1 MKRVLI
7 LLTLCLFAT
16 GVAIAEPAAGSAGD
30 VKALNVRTFQFKY
43 KDADKAAA
51 IIKPLMSAEGSMSIQ
66 PASNSL
72 VVTDRAEKMKAIA
85 DALAAFDTPPH
96 SVTLALHLIGAS
108 RGETATKVPAEMRE
122 IGSKLAILR
131 YNVIDDL
138 GNANVQGREGQPT
151 TIDLQNGYR
160 VDFKF
165 GEYDPS
171 SDSIQL
177 DDFRLSKVQKDQL
190 VQVYQA
196 TLNLK
201 VGQTLI
207 FGATKTQGQRAIFL
221 VFNARR

>member
-16 GVAIAEPAAGSAGD
+16 GVAIAEPAGD
-30 VKALNVRTFQFKY
+30 AKALNVRTFQFKY
-43 KDADKAAA
+43 KEADRAAA
-51 IIKPLMSAEGSMSIQ
+51 IIKPLMSAGGSMSIQ

-72 VVTDRAEKMKAIA
+72 VVTDRAENMKAITN
-85 DALAAFDTPPH
+85 ALADFDTPPH
-96 SVTLALHLIGAS
+96 AVKLSLRLVGAG
-108 RGETATKVPAEMRE
+108 RADVATKVDSSMRE
-122 IGSKLAILR
+122 IAGKLAVLR
-131 YNVIDDL
+131 YNAIDNL
-138 GNANVQGREGQPT
+138 GDANVEGHEGEPT
-151 TIDLQNGYR
+151 SIDLQNGYR
-160 VDFKF
+160 ISFKF

-171 SDSIQL
+171 SDSIKV

>member
-16 GVAIAEPAAGSAGD
+16 GVAIAEPAAET
-30 VKALNVRTFQFKY
+30 KALNVHTFQFKY

-66 PASNSL
+66 PASNAL
-72 VVTDRAEKMKAIA
+72 VVTDRAENMKAITN
-85 DALAAFDTPPH
+85 ALASFDTPPH
-96 SVTLALHLIGAS
+96 SVKLSLHLVAAGRSDTPGKI
-108 RGETATKVPAEMRE
+108 TPEMRE
-122 IGSKLAILR
+122 IAGKLAILR
-131 YNVIDDL
+131 YNAIDDL
-138 GNANVQGREGQPT
+138 GDANVEGHEGEPA
-151 TIDLQNGYR
+151 TIDLHNGYR

-171 SDSIQL
+171 SDSIKL
-177 DDFRLSKVQKDQL
+177 DDFRLSKVQNDQL
-190 VQVYQA
+190 NQVYKA

-207 FGATKTQGQRAIFL
+207 FVATKTQGQRAIFL
-221 VFNARR
+221 VANARR

>member
-16 GVAIAEPAAGSAGD
+16 GVAIAEPAGD
-30 VKALNVRTFQFKY
+30 AKALNVKTFQFKY

-51 IIKPLMSAEGSMSIQ
+51 IIKQLMSPEGSMSIQ

-72 VVTDRAEKMKAIA
+72 VVTDRAEKMKAIT
-85 DALAAFDTPPH
+85 DALASFDTAPH
-96 SVTLALHLIGAS
+96 PVKLSLRLVGAA
-108 RGETATKVPAEMRE
+108 RTDTATKIPVEMRE
-122 IGSKLAILR
+122 IGAKLAVLR
-131 YNVIDDL
+131 YNAIDDL
-138 GNANVQGREGQPT
+138 GNANVDGHEGQPT

-171 SDSIQL
+171 SDSIKL
-177 DDFRLSKVQKDQL
+177 DDFRLSKVEKDQL

-196 TLNLK
+196 SFNLK

-207 FGATKTQGQRAIFL
+207 FGATKTPGQRAIFF

>member
-16 GVAIAEPAAGSAGD
+16 GVAIAEPAGD
-30 VKALNVRTFQFKY
+30 AKALNVRTFQFKY
-43 KDADKAAA
+43 KDADRAAA

-72 VVTDRAEKMKAIA
+72 VVTDRAEKMKAIT

-96 SVTLALHLIGAS
+96 AVTLSLRLVGAG
-108 RGETATKVPAEMRE
+108 RAETASKVPIEMRE
-122 IGSKLAILR
+122 IAGKLAVLR
-131 YNVIDDL
+131 YNAIDDL
-138 GNANVQGREGQPT
+138 GNANVEGHEGQPT

-171 SDSIQL
+171 SDSIKL
-177 DDFRLSKVQKDQL
+177 DDFRLSKVQNDQL
-190 VQVYQA
+190 NQVYKA

>member
-7 LLTLCLFAT
+7 LLTLCLFAA
-16 GVAIAEPAAGSAGD
+16 GAAIAEPAGD
-30 VKALNVRTFQFKY
+30 AKALNVRTFQFNY
-43 KDADKAAA
+43 KDADRAAA

-72 VVTDRAEKMKAIA
+72 VVTDRAENMKAIA
-85 DALAAFDTPPH
+85 SALANFDTAPH
-96 SVTLALHLIGAS
+96 TVKLALHLVGAGRS
-108 RGETATKVPAEMRE
+108 DTATKVPIEMRE
-122 IGSKLAILR
+122 IAGKLAVLR
-131 YNVIDDL
+131 YNSIDDL
-138 GNANVQGREGQPT
+138 GDANVEGHEGQPT
-151 TIDLQNGYR
+151 TIDLHNGYR
-160 VDFKF
+160 IDFKF

-171 SDSIQL
+171 SDSIKL
-177 DDFRLSKVQKDQL
+177 DDFRLSKIQNNQL

-207 FGATKTQGQRAIFL
+207 FGATKTAGQRAIFL

>member
-1 MKRVLI
+1 MKRALI

-16 GVAIAEPAAGSAGD
+16 GVAFAEPTGD
-30 VKALNVRTFQFKY
+30 AKALNVRTFQFKY
-43 KDADKAAA
+43 KDADRAAA

-66 PASNSL
+66 PASNAL
-72 VVTDRAEKMKAIA
+72 VVTDRADNMKAIA
-85 DALAAFDTPPH
+85 NALIDFDTPPH
-96 SVTLALHLIGAS
+96 AVKLSLHLVSAGRA
-108 RGETATKVPAEMRE
+108 ETATKVEPGMRE
-122 IGSKLAILR
+122 IAGKLAILR
-131 YNVIDDL
+131 YNAIDNL
-138 GNANVQGREGQPT
+138 GDANVEGHEGEPT
-151 TIDLQNGYR
+151 TVDLQSGYR

-171 SDSIQL
+171 SDSIKL
-177 DDFRLSKVQKDQL
+177 DEFRLSKVQKDQL

-207 FGATKTQGQRAIFL
+207 FGATKNQSQRAIFL

>member
-16 GVAIAEPAAGSAGD
+16 GVAIAAPASPAGD

-72 VVTDRAEKMKAIA
+72 VVTDRAEKMKGIT

-96 SVTLALHLIGAS
+96 QVKLSLHLVGAS
-108 RGETATKVPAEMRE
+108 RAATATKVPAEMRE
-122 IGSKLAILR
+122 IGAKLAVLR
-131 YNVIDDL
+131 YNAIDDL
-138 GNANVQGREGQPT
+138 GNANVEGHEGQPT

-177 DDFRLSKVQKDQL
+177 DGFRLSKVEKDQL

>member
-1 MKRVLI
+1 MKRILI

-16 GVAIAEPAAGSAGD
+16 GVAIAAPATDA
-30 VKALNVRTFQFKY
+30 KALNVRTFQFKY
-43 KDADKAAA
+43 KDADRAAA
-51 IIKPLMSAEGSMSIQ
+51 IIKPLMSPEGSMSIQ

-72 VVTDRAEKMKAIA
+72 VVTDRAENMKAIA
-85 DALAAFDTPPH
+85 AALTDFDAPPH
-96 SVTLALHLIGAS
+96 TVKLALHLVAAS
-108 RGETATKVPAEMRE
+108 RAETATKVPIEMRE
-122 IGSKLAILR
+122 IGRKLAVLR
-131 YNVIDDL
+131 YNAIEDL
-138 GNANVQGREGQPT
+138 GNANVEGHEGQPT

-201 VGQTLI
+201 VGQQLI
-207 FGATKTQGQRAIFL
+207 FGATKTAGQRAIFL

>member
-16 GVAIAEPAAGSAGD
+16 GVAIAEPAGPAGD

-85 DALAAFDTPPH
+85 DALAAFDTAPH
-96 SVTLALHLIGAS
+96 NVKLSLRLVGAS
-108 RGETATKVPAEMRE
+108 RGETSTKVSSEMRE
-122 IGSKLAILR
+122 VAGKLAILR
-131 YNVIDDL
+131 YNAIEDL
-138 GNANVQGREGQPT
+138 GNANVEGHEGQPT

-177 DDFRLSKVQKDQL
+177 DEFRLSKVQKDQL

>member
-16 GVAIAEPAAGSAGD
+16 GVAIAQPAVDA
-30 VKALNVRTFQFKY
+30 KALNVRTFQFKY

-51 IIKPLMSAEGSMSIQ
+51 IIKQLMSPEGSMSIQ

-72 VVTDRAEKMKAIA
+72 VVTDRPEKMKAIS

-96 SVTLALHLIGAS
+96 AVKLSLRLVGAS
-108 RGETATKVPAEMRE
+108 RGQTATKVPIEMRE
-122 IGSKLAILR
+122 IAGKLGVLR
-131 YNVIDDL
+131 YNVIDNL
-138 GNANVQGREGQPT
+138 GDANIDGHEGQPT

-171 SDSIQL
+171 SDSIKL

-190 VQVYQA
+190 VQLYQA
-196 TLNLK
+196 SFNLT
-201 VGQTLI
+201 VGQTTI
-207 FGATKTQGQRAIFL
+207 FGATKMQGQRAIFL

>member
-16 GVAIAEPAAGSAGD
+16 GVAIAEPAGD
-30 VKALNVRTFQFKY
+30 AKALNVRTFQFKY
-43 KDADKAAA
+43 KEADRAAA
-51 IIKPLMSAEGSMSIQ
+51 IIKPLMSVGGSMSIQ

-72 VVTDRAEKMKAIA
+72 VVTDRAENMKAIA
-85 DALAAFDTPPH
+85 NALADFDTPPH
-96 SVTLALHLIGAS
+96 LVKLSLRLVGAG
-108 RGETATKVPAEMRE
+108 RAETATKVDPSMRE
-122 IGSKLAILR
+122 IAGKLAVLR
-131 YNVIDDL
+131 YNAIDNL
-138 GNANVQGREGQPT
+138 GDANVEGHEGEPT
-151 TIDLQNGYR
+151 SIDLQNGYR
-160 VDFKF
+160 IDFKF

-171 SDSIQL
+171 SDSVKL

-201 VGQTLI
+201 VGQTVV
-207 FGATKTQGQRAIFL
+207 FGVTKTQGQRAIFL

>member
-16 GVAIAEPAAGSAGD
+16 GVAIAEPAGD
-30 VKALNVRTFQFKY
+30 AKALNVKTFQFKY

-72 VVTDRAEKMKAIA
+72 VVTDRAEKMKAIT
-85 DALAAFDTPPH
+85 DALAAFDTAPH
-96 SVTLALHLIGAS
+96 PVKLSLRLVGAS
-108 RGETATKVPAEMRE
+108 RSETATKVPAEMRD
-122 IGSKLAILR
+122 IGAKLAVLR
-131 YNVIDDL
+131 YNAIDDL
-138 GNANVQGREGQPT
+138 GNANVDGHEGQPT

-171 SDSIQL
+171 SDSIKL
-177 DDFRLSKVQKDQL
+177 DDFRLSKVEKDQL

-207 FGATKTQGQRAIFL
+207 FGATKTHGQRAIFL

>member
-16 GVAIAEPAAGSAGD
+16 GVAIAEPAGD
-30 VKALNVRTFQFKY
+30 VKALNVKTFQFKY
-43 KDADKAAA
+43 KDADRAAA
-51 IIKPLMSAEGSMSIQ
+51 IIKTLMSPEGSMSIQ

-72 VVTDRAEKMKAIA
+72 VVTDRAEKMKAISE
-85 DALAAFDTPPH
+85 ALAAFDSPPH
-96 SVTLALHLIGAS
+96 PVKLSLRLVGAS
-108 RGETATKVPAEMRE
+108 RAETATKVPVEMRE
-122 IGSKLAILR
+122 IGSKLAVLR
-131 YNVIDDL
+131 YNSIDDL
-138 GNANVQGREGQPT
+138 GNADVDGHEGQPT
-151 TIDLQNGYR
+151 RIDLQNGYR

-171 SDSIQL
+171 SDSIKL
-177 DDFRLSKVQKDQL
+177 DDFRLSKVEKDQL

-207 FGATKTQGQRAIFL
+207 FGATKTHGQRAIFL

>member
-16 GVAIAEPAAGSAGD
+16 GVAIAEPAGPAGD
-30 VKALNVRTFQFKY
+30 VKALNVRTFQFKF
-43 KDADKAAA
+43 KDADRAAA

-72 VVTDRAEKMKAIA
+72 VVTDRPENMKAIA
-85 DALAAFDTPPH
+85 SALADFDSAPHTVKLTLHLVGAGRSDTP
-96 SVTLALHLIGAS
+96 
-108 RGETATKVPAEMRE
+108 TKVPIEMRE
-122 IGSKLAILR
+122 IAGKLAILR
-131 YNVIDDL
+131 YNAIDDL
-138 GNANVQGREGQPT
+138 GDANVEGHEGQPT
-151 TIDLQNGYR
+151 TVDLHNGYR

-171 SDSIQL
+171 SDSIKL

-207 FGATKTQGQRAIFL
+207 FGATKTAGQRAIFL

>member
-16 GVAIAEPAAGSAGD
+16 GVAIAQPAVDA
-30 VKALNVRTFQFKY
+30 KALNVRTFQFKY

-51 IIKPLMSAEGSMSIQ
+51 IIKQLMSPEGSMSIQ

-72 VVTDRAEKMKAIA
+72 VVTDRPEKMKAIS

-96 SVTLALHLIGAS
+96 AVKLSLRLVGAS
-108 RGETATKVPAEMRE
+108 RGQTATKVPIEMRE
-122 IGSKLAILR
+122 IAGKLGVLR
-131 YNVIDDL
+131 YNVIDNL
-138 GNANVQGREGQPT
+138 GDANIDGHEGQPT

>member
-16 GVAIAEPAAGSAGD
+16 GAAFAEPAADA
-30 VKALNVRTFQFKY
+30 KAVNVRTFQFKY
-43 KDADKAAA
+43 KDADRAAA

-72 VVTDRAEKMKAIA
+72 VVTDRAENMKAIA
-85 DALAAFDTPPH
+85 SALGDFDTPPH
-96 SVTLALHLIGAS
+96 AVKLSLHLVGAK
-108 RGETATKVPAEMRE
+108 RAEMPSKIDPSLRE
-122 IGSKLAILR
+122 IAGKLAVLR
-131 YNVIDDL
+131 YNSIDDL
-138 GNANVQGREGQPT
+138 GDANVDGHEGEPT

-160 VDFKF
+160 VTFKF

-171 SDSIQL
+171 SDSIKL
-177 DDFRLSKVQKDQL
+177 DDFRLSKVEKDQL

-207 FGATKTQGQRAIFL
+207 FGATKTHGQRAIFL

>member
-16 GVAIAEPAAGSAGD
+16 GVAIAEPAVDA
-30 VKALNVRTFQFKY
+30 KALNVRTFQFKY

-51 IIKPLMSAEGSMSIQ
+51 IIKPLMSAEGTMSIQ

-85 DALAAFDTPPH
+85 DALAAFDTAPH
-96 SVTLALHLIGAS
+96 DVKLSLRLVGAG
-108 RGETATKVPAEMRE
+108 RAETPTKVPIEMRE
-122 IGSKLAILR
+122 IAGKLAVLR
-131 YNVIDDL
+131 YNAIDDL
-138 GNANVQGREGQPT
+138 GNANVEGHEGQPT

-171 SDSIQL
+171 SDSIKL

-207 FGATKTQGQRAIFL
+207 FGATKTAGQRAIFL

>member
-1 MKRVLI
+1 MKRVMI
-7 LLTLCLFAT
+7 LLTLCLFAA
-16 GVAIAEPAAGSAGD
+16 GAAVAEPARDA
-30 VKALNVRTFQFKY
+30 KALNVRTFQFQY

-51 IIKPLMSAEGSMSIQ
+51 IIKPLMSAEGTMSIQ

-72 VVTDRAEKMKAIA
+72 VVTDRPEKMKAIA

-96 SVTLALHLIGAS
+96 NVRLSLRLVGAGRS
-108 RGETATKVPAEMRE
+108 DAPSKIPVDMRE
-122 IGSKLAILR
+122 IAGKLAVLR
-131 YNVIDDL
+131 YNAIDDL
-138 GNANVQGREGQPT
+138 GNANVEGHEGQPT

-171 SDSIQL
+171 SDSIKL
-177 DDFRLSKVQKDQL
+177 DDFRLSKVQGDQL
-190 VQVYQA
+190 TQVYKA

-207 FGATKTQGQRAIFL
+207 FGATKTAGQRAIFL

>member
-16 GVAIAEPAAGSAGD
+16 GVATADPVANAR
-30 VKALNVRTFQFKY
+30 ALNVRTFQFKY

-51 IIKPLMSAEGSMSIQ
+51 IIKPLMSPEGSMSIQ

-72 VVTDRAEKMKAIA
+72 VVTDRPEKMKAIA
-85 DALAAFDTPPH
+85 DALASFDTPPH
-96 SVTLALHLIGAS
+96 AVKLSLRLVGAG
-108 RGETATKVPAEMRE
+108 RADTPAKVPIEMRE
-122 IGSKLAILR
+122 IAGKLAILR
-131 YNVIDDL
+131 YNAIEDL
-138 GNANVQGREGQPT
+138 GDANVEGHEGQPT

-171 SDSIQL
+171 SDSIKL

-201 VGQTLI
+201 IGQTLI

>member
-1 MKRVLI
+1 MKRALI

-16 GVAIAEPAAGSAGD
+16 GVAFAEPTGD
-30 VKALNVRTFQFKY
+30 AKALNVRTFQFKY
-43 KDADKAAA
+43 KDADRAAA

-66 PASNSL
+66 PASNAL
-72 VVTDRAEKMKAIA
+72 VVTDRADNMKAIA
-85 DALAAFDTPPH
+85 NALGDFDTPPH
-96 SVTLALHLIGAS
+96 AVKLSLHLVGAGRS
-108 RGETATKVPAEMRE
+108 ETATKVEPGLRE
-122 IGSKLAILR
+122 IAGKLAILR
-131 YNVIDDL
+131 YNAIDNL
-138 GNANVQGREGQPT
+138 GDANVEGHEGEPT
-151 TIDLQNGYR
+151 TVELQNGYR

-171 SDSIQL
+171 SDSIKL

-207 FGATKTQGQRAIFL
+207 FGATKNQSQRAIFL

>member
-16 GVAIAEPAAGSAGD
+16 GVAIAEPAGD
-30 VKALNVRTFQFKY
+30 AKALSVRTFQFKY
-43 KDADKAAA
+43 KDADRAAA

-72 VVTDRAEKMKAIA
+72 VVTDRAENVKAIA
-85 DALAAFDTPPH
+85 NALASFDTAPH
-96 SVTLALHLIGAS
+96 PVKLSLRLVGAGRS
-108 RGETATKVPAEMRE
+108 DTPTKVTPEMRE
-122 IGSKLAILR
+122 VAGKLAVLR
-131 YNVIDDL
+131 YNAIENL
-138 GNANVQGREGQPT
+138 GDANVEGHEGQPT

-171 SDSIQL
+171 SDSIKL
-177 DDFRLSKVQKDQL
+177 DDFRLSKVQNDQL
-190 VQVYQA
+190 NQVYKA

>member
-1 MKRVLI
+1 MKRALI

-16 GVAIAEPAAGSAGD
+16 GVAFAEPTGD
-30 VKALNVRTFQFKY
+30 AKALNVRTFQFKY
-43 KDADKAAA
+43 KDADRAAA

-66 PASNSL
+66 PASNAL
-72 VVTDRAEKMKAIA
+72 VVTDRADNMKAIA
-85 DALAAFDTPPH
+85 NALTDFDTPPH
-96 SVTLALHLIGAS
+96 AVKLSLHLVAAGRS
-108 RGETATKVPAEMRE
+108 ETATKIEPGMRE
-122 IGSKLAILR
+122 IAGKLAILR
-131 YNVIDDL
+131 YNAIDNL
-138 GNANVQGREGQPT
+138 GDANVEGHEGEPT
-151 TIDLQNGYR
+151 TVDLQSGYR
-160 VDFKF
+160 VSFKF

-171 SDSIQL
+171 SDSIKL

-207 FGATKTQGQRAIFL
+207 FGATKNQSQRAIFL